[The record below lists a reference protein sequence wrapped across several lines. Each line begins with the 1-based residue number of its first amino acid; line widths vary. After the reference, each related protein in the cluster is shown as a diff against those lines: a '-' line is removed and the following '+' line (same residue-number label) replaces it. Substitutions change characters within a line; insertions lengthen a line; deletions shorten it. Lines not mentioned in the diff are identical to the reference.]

1 MKVSDYLQKQMFSR
15 RVHNA
20 SRGKASTFKGIAGKS
35 QMVKPG
41 ALSLYFNQEKFMD
54 EIHAG
59 GHIIFDCDYRSMRP
73 KYKWDEKEQKNK
85 FDGFEDV
92 SRNAVSWQ
100 EAIRGNKASTC
111 GGNAPWIGNEGGD
124 ETAELVAKIKSH
136 IDTAN
141 LQAALMCHFYAI
153 FGCADGAL
161 YFYRDGDE
169 IAWQCF
175 SYEDGDNCTIAPD
188 YENPEK
194 EMGVRYFDY
203 EGRDAVEFYRDST
216 IDLYVKFDKDEEL
229 LKKFPNAVA
238 SAILLNEE
246 GTEVGRTYEKTEDG
260 FYLVSRKSH
269 GLDESPFCYFREKD
283 IPSGPVQH
291 NIEDWEKLLSDC
303 NENVKYYAY
312 QILFLSGGA
321 VSLPNANFGGKV
333 IGSKTVDGDAKIL
346 EPADASNT
354 LDIAF
359 KKTYNAICDGSK
371 SVFIKP
377 EDLKGQNDSG
387 AYIANLYWPEI
398 QWAKL
403 FYGRYHKCMVK
414 ILRVFRKLV
423 GLIEGKPAEYNS
435 VRLSYML
442 TPFLPKNNLEDTQI
456 LQYSVAAGFMSKET
470 AAEESDF
477 TNPQEM
483 QRLAKQREVEQ
494 QMELAKVTAQS
505 TVTSNQD
512 DKQ

>member
-1 MKVSDYLQKQMFSR
+1 M
-15 RVHNA
+15 
-20 SRGKASTFKGIAGKS
+20 
-35 QMVKPG
+35 
-41 ALSLYFNQEKFMD
+41 
-54 EIHAG
+54 
-59 GHIIFDCDYRSMRP
+59 
-73 KYKWDEKEQKNK
+73 
-85 FDGFEDV
+85 
-92 SRNAVSWQ
+92 
-100 EAIRGNKASTC
+100 
-111 GGNAPWIGNEGGD
+111 
-124 ETAELVAKIKSH
+124 
-136 IDTAN
+136 
-141 LQAALMCHFYAI
+141 
-153 FGCADGAL
+153 
-161 YFYRDGDE
+161 
-169 IAWQCF
+169 
-175 SYEDGDNCTIAPD
+175 
-188 YENPEK
+188 
-194 EMGVRYFDY
+194 
-203 EGRDAVEFYRDST
+203 
-216 IDLYVKFDKDEEL
+216 
-229 LKKFPNAVA
+229 KKFPNAVA

-246 GTEVGRTYEKTEDG
+246 GTEVGRAYEKTEDG

-403 FYGRYHKCMVK
+403 FYARYHKCMVK

>member
-15 RVHNA
+15 RVHNE
-20 SRGKASTFKGIAGKS
+20 SSGNASTFKGIAGKS

-41 ALSLYFNQEKFMD
+41 ALSIYFNQEKFLE

-73 KYKWDEKEQKNK
+73 KYKWDEKAQKNK

-111 GGNAPWIGNEGGD
+111 GGNAPWVGNEGGD

-136 IDTAN
+136 MDTAN

-216 IDLYVKFDKDEEL
+216 IDLYV
-229 LKKFPNAVA
+229 
-238 SAILLNEE
+238 
-246 GTEVGRTYEKTEDG
+246 
-260 FYLVSRKSH
+260 
-269 GLDESPFCYFREKD
+269 
-283 IPSGPVQH
+283 
-291 NIEDWEKLLSDC
+291 
-303 NENVKYYAY
+303 
-312 QILFLSGGA
+312 
-321 VSLPNANFGGKV
+321 
-333 IGSKTVDGDAKIL
+333 
-346 EPADASNT
+346 
-354 LDIAF
+354 
-359 KKTYNAICDGSK
+359 
-371 SVFIKP
+371 
-377 EDLKGQNDSG
+377 
-387 AYIANLYWPEI
+387 
-398 QWAKL
+398 
-403 FYGRYHKCMVK
+403 
-414 ILRVFRKLV
+414 
-423 GLIEGKPAEYNS
+423 
-435 VRLSYML
+435 
-442 TPFLPKNNLEDTQI
+442 
-456 LQYSVAAGFMSKET
+456 
-470 AAEESDF
+470 
-477 TNPQEM
+477 
-483 QRLAKQREVEQ
+483 
-494 QMELAKVTAQS
+494 
-505 TVTSNQD
+505 
-512 DKQ
+512 